1 MKISNNKTNELMN
14 DKRINIITEEDFK
27 IAGISTQAN
36 NHNRI
41 IELLKRKNKAP
52 YDLLY
57 LNYDLVI
64 QKNQ

>member
-14 DKRINIITEEDFK
+14 DTRINIITEEDFK

-52 YDLLY
+52 YDLLF
-57 LNYDLVI
+57 
-64 QKNQ
+64 